1 MNVTELAVRRPITI
15 LMLILGLVLM
25 GVISYGLLPVREL
38 PNVNY
43 PYLQV
48 TVSDPGADPQ
58 DVRTSVTDPLENAL
72 TAVNGV
78 TSMTS
83 VSMQG
88 VSDITLQFAA
98 GININTANND
108 VAQALHAVARKLP
121 ATASLPSITATN
133 PAAAPIMSLSL
144 SGKLNQMQFYTLAQ
158 KSIVPAIE
166 SVPGVGAVDLQ
177 GGLIPQINVQV
188 NESALL
194 AYNVTLPQI
203 RQALATQNTSAPVG
217 ALNNGS
223 QTYTVGTQTPFT
235 TAASLANVVIQS
247 TPKPGKTGAG
257 TSGVG
262 TGAAGGAASQAPKR
276 LLTLGQLATLSQ
288 GYATPLSINRLN
300 GKTAVG
306 ITITAQSGANS
317 LSVESG
323 VLSAINKLKKTLPP
337 GATLRVIAD
346 QTVYTK
352 AALSAVL
359 RDLILAVVLASAVLY
374 VFLRRFSHTLI
385 VFFAIPAS
393 LLSTF
398 IVMYAFGFSLD
409 LMSML
414 ALSLLIGILVDDSIV
429 VLENIDRHLKLG
441 ADPRTAAVRGRT
453 EIGAAAVAITLT
465 DVVVYIPIVF
475 VQGTVGQLFREFGLT
490 IAAATLFSL
499 FTSFTLTPMLA
510 SRWLKG
516 NRDFAQ
522 RVSEGEREVLGE
534 GACAAQALRH
544 SPKMRRFAAFKARC
558 KAGSSLLR
566 AGERFMDALKSR
578 YERLLKVT
586 LSHRLRALAVAAS
599 ALLVSACFLPF
610 GFIGTSFVPPENPQ
624 TFRVG
629 AQMPTGTSLLTTDA
643 AMRVF
648 SAKLKKIPGIQ
659 AVFATAGVALN
670 GLNQANDAVL
680 TVVRADQG
688 LQAQAQ
694 KRNKSGVRAK
704 GSKKARARGGKKAGN
719 GISLSGANATPLPPI
734 DPLLA
739 RIQTIAK
746 TIPGLQIQTDVPN
759 PLVINSSTPVSVQ
772 VSGQSPVVL
781 QALAQSVQGLLTRLP
796 DLTNVKNQSAA
807 SLPVWLI
814 HVNDAQA
821 AQLGVTTQLVS
832 QAAQAAI
839 GGVIASTI
847 QSAGSG
853 VQTNIMVS
861 MQNGSHFTPTELAGI
876 PIASR
881 HGQMVTLGEVA
892 SILLAPGPVSL
903 TEANRQLTSVVT
915 AGTTNP
921 SLGQV
926 AQQVQQAL
934 SSLQLPPGYSV
945 TLGGEIAQQSQAFG
959 PLLQSLVLSVIL
971 IYMLMAAL
979 YESLVMPLVVLCS
992 LPLAT
997 VGAFFGLWLSGQ
1009 TLNIFSFMALIM
1021 LMGLVAKNAILL
1033 VDYARQRIK
1042 QGMTRADALIDAGKT
1057 RLRPIVMTTSTMV
1070 FSMIPLAF
1078 HTGFGSADRVPIAA
1092 VLIGGL
1098 TSSTL
1103 LTLLLVPV
1111 LFTYVDD
1118 ARQWMARWAKRKT
1131 RVSLDV
1137 STASPGGAP

>member
-1 MNVTELAVRRPITI
+1 MNVTEVAVRRPITI

-48 TVSDPGADPQ
+48 TVNDPGADPQ

-121 ATASLPSITATN
+121 ATASLPSITATD
-133 PAAAPIMSLSL
+133 PASAPIMSLSL
-144 SGKLNQMQFYTLAQ
+144 SGKLNQTQFYTLAE

-166 SVPGVGAVDLQ
+166 SVPGVGAVNLQ

-188 NESALL
+188 HESALL
-194 AYNVTLPQI
+194 AYGVTLPQI
-203 RQALATQNTSAPVG
+203 RQALATQNTSAPAG
-217 ALNNGS
+217 AMNNGS

-235 TAASLANVVIQS
+235 TVSSLANVVIRS
-247 TPKPGKTGAG
+247 APKLAKAGAASAG
-257 TSGVG
+257 TSS
-262 TGAAGGAASQAPKR
+262 TLAAPLSQR

-306 ITITAQSGANS
+306 ITVTAQSGANS

-323 VLSAINKLKKTLPP
+323 VLSAVNKLKKALPP

-346 QTVYTK
+346 QTVYTR

-385 VFFAIPAS
+385 VLFAIPAS

-398 IVMYAFGFSLD
+398 TVMYAFGFSLD

-465 DVVVYIPIVF
+465 DVVVYVPIVF

-516 NRDFAQ
+516 K
-522 RVSEGEREVLGE
+522 RVDAPDEGDT
-534 GACAAQALRH
+534 QTDLRT
-544 SPKMRRFAAFKARC
+544 SKKRRFAFL
-558 KAGSSLLR
+558 SSRRKEASKHLR
-566 AGERFMDALKSR
+566 AGERLMDAFRFR
-578 YERLLKVT
+578 YEGILKAT
-586 LSHRLRALAVAAS
+586 LRNRLRALSVAGA
-599 ALLVSACFLPF
+599 ALLASACFLPF
-610 GFIGTSFVPPENPQ
+610 GWIGTSFVPPENPQ
-624 TFRVG
+624 VFRIG
-629 AQMPTGTSLLTTDA
+629 AQMPTGTSLATTDA

-648 SAKLKKIPGIQ
+648 SAKLKKMAGIQ
-659 AVFATAGVALN
+659 AVFSTAGVALN
-670 GLNQANDAVL
+670 GLNATNDAVL
-680 TVVRADQG
+680 TVVRADRG
-688 LQAQAQ
+688 LQTQTKKLKNGSAAA
-694 KRNKSGVRAK
+694 RSAGANGTRAK
-704 GSKKARARGGKKAGN
+704 GGKKAGARKGKKAGN

-734 DPLLA
+734 DPLLTQ
-739 RIQTIAK
+739 IQTLAE
-746 TIPGLQIQTDVPN
+746 TIPGMQIQTAVPN
-759 PLVINSSTPVSVQ
+759 PLVVNSSTPVSIQ
-772 VSGQSPVVL
+772 ISGQNPVVL
-781 QALAQSVQGLLTRLP
+781 QALAQNVQGRLANLP
-796 DLTNVKNQSAA
+796 DLTNVQNQSAA

-821 AQLGVTTQLVS
+821 AQFGVTAQLVS

-853 VQTNIMVS
+853 TQTNIMVHL
-861 MQNGSHFTPTELAGI
+861 QNGSHFTPAQLGGI
-876 PIASR
+876 PVALS

-892 SILLAPGPVSL
+892 SISLAPGPVSL
-903 TEANRQLTSVVT
+903 TEASRQLTNVVT

-926 AQQVQQAL
+926 AQEVQQAL
-934 SSLQLPPGYSV
+934 SNLQLPPGYSV

-979 YESLVMPLVVLCS
+979 YESFVMPLVVLFS

-997 VGAFFGLWLSGQ
+997 VGAFFGLWVTGQ

-1033 VDYARQRIK
+1033 VDYARQQMK
-1042 QGMTRADALIDAGKT
+1042 KGMTRTVALIEAGKT

-1098 TSSTL
+1098 ISSTL
-1103 LTLLLVPV
+1103 LTLLVVPV

-1118 ARQWMARWAKRKT
+1118 ARGFFSRLFKRKA
-1131 RVSLDV
+1131 RLSLDMSV
-1137 STASPGGAP
+1137 ESQRGAP